1 MNISRNYVFG
11 SFAVVGAAL
20 FGLLIYN
27 VSTSSEAATASDEPI
42 EVVVTADKHST
53 VENNPDDESHEVV
66 PAVEVVEAEAD
77 NGIDEVS
84 TE

>member
-1 MNISRNYVFG
+1 VNISRNYVFG
-11 SFAVVGAAL
+11 SLTVVGAAL
-20 FGLLIYN
+20 FGLFIYN
-27 VSTSSEAATASDEPI
+27 ASTISDMMTASDEPL

-53 VENNPDDESHEVV
+53 VENNSDDESHEVV

>member
-11 SFAVVGAAL
+11 SIAAVGAAL
-20 FGLLIYN
+20 IGLFVYN
-27 VSTSSEAATASDEPI
+27 ANTISDVAAASDEPL
-42 EVVVTADKHST
+42 EVVVTSDKHST
-53 VENNPDDESHEVV
+53 VEGNSDDKSHEVV

-77 NGIDEVS
+77 NDIGETP